1 MDHFLAF
8 SNSHQSCKHLFLK
21 QQLRSLL
28 PSWPQVK
35 EHRQVVLFA
44 VGLMSNPTSL
54 VDHVYQLYIESK
66 LEHMKND
73 MYYHRSLVDRDLLKS
88 LYTESKVQL
97 TGNALHNQHIN
108 CYDHEQE
115 DQFKRQRDNTSIY
128 IPNKVYEFTHMKE
141 IAMLD
146 TGFDEQQKEI
156 THCALIFINPEKDVI
171 KRLLT
176 KIQMIMEKQV
186 INNLYMD
193 RVKCTDLPQPFMFN
207 IGKNIQLLTLKTCFF
222 PQPTKSHLIKQIN
235 QSSTIRKIDLEDTEM
250 KDVASLTLNNK
261 ALLTHLNLCRTD
273 MSKQLNLSVCQQV
286 AGLKQLEYLN
296 FSLNDLSHIDT
307 IILSNKPNLSY
318 LNCSTTQMSKKPS
331 RNVINQLGYIT
342 GLCHLNLSHNALRGS
357 LSTFLPDPHHGLCE
371 LTLFNSGLNKEDLQ
385 HISNITQ
392 DNKLPNLRSLVLAE
406 NGLTGCLSSF
416 LPDPHPGL
424 PELHIFDL
432 ARNSLNRADVLSLIH
447 LIQAQKLPE
456 LELFEL
462 SSNQLS
468 EIETHVERLIETCAA
483 HHQRETPLWL
493 SDNNLTE
500 EFQNKWERRCGQK
513 FNFIF

>member
-1 MDHFLAF
+1 
-8 SNSHQSCKHLFLK
+8 
-21 QQLRSLL
+21 
-28 PSWPQVK
+28 
-35 EHRQVVLFA
+35 
-44 VGLMSNPTSL
+44 
-54 VDHVYQLYIESK
+54 
-66 LEHMKND
+66 
-73 MYYHRSLVDRDLLKS
+73 
-88 LYTESKVQL
+88 
-97 TGNALHNQHIN
+97 
-108 CYDHEQE
+108 
-115 DQFKRQRDNTSIY
+115 
-128 IPNKVYEFTHMKE
+128 
-141 IAMLD
+141 
-146 TGFDEQQKEI
+146 
-156 THCALIFINPEKDVI
+156 
-171 KRLLT
+171 
-176 KIQMIMEKQV
+176 
-186 INNLYMD
+186 
-193 RVKCTDLPQPFMFN
+193 
-207 IGKNIQLLTLKTCFF
+207 
-222 PQPTKSHLIKQIN
+222 
-235 QSSTIRKIDLEDTEM
+235 
-250 KDVASLTLNNK
+250 
-261 ALLTHLNLCRTD
+261 

-296 FSLNDLSHIDT
+296 FSHNDLSHIDT

-318 LNCSTTQMSKKPS
+318 LNCSTTQMSKKLS

-371 LTLFNSGLNKEDLQ
+371 LTLFNSGLNREDLQ

-392 DNKLPNLRSLVLAE
+392 GNNLPNLRSLVLAE

-432 ARNSLNRADVLSLIH
+432 ARNSLNRADVLSLIN

-483 HHQRETPLWL
+483 HHQREITLWL

-500 EFQNKWERRCGQK
+500 EFQNKWERRCRQK